1 MSALRRQ
8 RGGGDGEADRVSV
21 AALALG
27 DEVQVSALACMA
39 GAGTCADGR
48 NAWPLIIEAVVWSS
62 ERTVCMV

>member
-27 DEVQVSALACMA
+27 DEVQVGACVRGWSGLAATAHARTGAHARA
-39 GAGTCADGR
+39 GPFAAQSGQSLDY
-48 NAWPLIIEAVVWSS
+48 
-62 ERTVCMV
+62 